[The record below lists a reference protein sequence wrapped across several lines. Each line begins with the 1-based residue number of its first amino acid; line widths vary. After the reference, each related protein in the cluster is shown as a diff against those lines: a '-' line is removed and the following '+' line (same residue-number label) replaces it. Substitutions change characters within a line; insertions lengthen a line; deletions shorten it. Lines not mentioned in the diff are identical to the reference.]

1 MTSMGGRPS
10 GPPGANVPS
19 VKALLAFSR
28 HHQKKHEIVPH
39 PRDSNPGRSPVACRG
54 SFLGP
59 PGGHRTVGGS
69 VPVRVFDKPPARSQE
84 RFHLR
89 YGGPQGAGA
98 VSCGLLGVV
107 PRALWEP
114 PCRRWKRFCPYF
126 CKAAGLMPGTLP
138 PTLQWPSWGAL
149 PPVLTQREAQRQPPP
164 PSVAQRGGAT
174 AATSPFR
181 CAERGLNGLP
191 GGLP

>member
-10 GPPGANVPS
+10 GPPGATVPS

-28 HHQKKHEIVPH
+28 RLEKKHEISPH

-59 PGGHRTVGGS
+59 LGGHRTVGGS

-84 RFHLR
+84 RFHRR
-89 YGGPQGAGA
+89 YGGPQGAGP

-107 PRALWEP
+107 HRALWEP
-114 PCRRWKRFCPYF
+114 PYRRWKRFCPCF

-138 PTLQWPSWGAL
+138 PTARWPSWGAL
-149 PPVLTQREAQRQPPP
+149 PPV
-164 PSVAQRGGAT
+164 SHRGRRNGNIPHP
-174 AATSPFR
+174 PFR
-181 CAERGLNGLP
+181 
-191 GGLP
+191 